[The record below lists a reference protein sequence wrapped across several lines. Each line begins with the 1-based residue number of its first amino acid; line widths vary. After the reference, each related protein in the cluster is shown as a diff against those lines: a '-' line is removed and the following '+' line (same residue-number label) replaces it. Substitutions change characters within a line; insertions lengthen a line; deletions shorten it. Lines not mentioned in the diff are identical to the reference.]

1 MAVGSNILIV
11 DENPRD
17 LTEVLPMYGYDIETV
32 ESGQDA
38 IDRLIHSGN
47 KYDLVLL
54 NDSMMNAMGTLKT
67 IRNDSRFA
75 TVPIM
80 MFTGENEENRQVTG
94 LRIGAD
100 DCLSVPYQVP
110 NLLARI
116 EALLR
121 RANWQKT
128 QEINVNKNMTSPIDN
143 YEQMKRTV
151 HLTQRELEVLKL
163 VAFGQ
168 SNSAIAKKLF
178 LKEVTVKTHLNNIFK
193 KFKVQNRMQ
202 AVLAAKKMNIIKD

>member
-38 IDRLIHSGN
+38 IEKLIHSGS

-54 NDSMMNAMGTLKT
+54 NDSMINAMATLKT

-121 RANWQKT
+121 RASWQKA
-128 QEINVNKNMTSPIDN
+128 QSLNPNMTSPISGA
-143 YEQMKRTV
+143 YEQIKKTV
-151 HLTQRELEVLKL
+151 HLTQRELEVLRL
-163 VAFGQ
+163 VAGGQ
-168 SNSAIAKKLF
+168 SNSNIAKKLF

>member
-11 DENPRD
+11 DENPMD

-32 ESGQDA
+32 EDGQEA
-38 IDRLIHSGN
+38 IDKLSRSER

-54 NDSMMNAMGTLKT
+54 NDAALNAMGTLKT

-75 TVPIM
+75 TIPIM
-80 MFTGENEENRQVTG
+80 MFTGENEDNRQVTS

-100 DCLSVPYQVP
+100 DCLSLPYALP

-121 RANWQKT
+121 RAAWQKP
-128 QEINVNKNMTSPIDN
+128 QTSFSQ
-143 YEQMKRTV
+143 YSREQVKKTV
-151 HLTQRELEVLKL
+151 RLTQRELEVLKL
-163 VAFGQ
+163 VAIGE
-168 SNSAIAKKLF
+168 SNSAIAQKLF

-202 AVLAAKKMNIIKD
+202 AVLAAKKMNIIEG

>member
-11 DENPRD
+11 DDNPVD

-32 ESGQDA
+32 EDGQEA
-38 IDRLIHSGN
+38 IDRLAHSN
-47 KYDLVLL
+47 RKYDLVLL
-54 NDSMMNAMGTLKT
+54 NDSQLNALGTLKS

-75 TVPIM
+75 TIPIM
-80 MFTGENEENRQVTG
+80 MFTGENEENRQVTS

-100 DCLSVPYQVP
+100 DCLSLPYAVP

-121 RANWQKT
+121 RSAWQKAVVPV
-128 QEINVNKNMTSPIDN
+128 QKQIN
-143 YEQMKRTV
+143 YEPNTKSIK
-151 HLTQRELEVLKL
+151 LTQRELEVLKL
-163 VAFGQ
+163 VAVGE
-168 SNSAIAKKLF
+168 SNSSIAKKLF

-202 AVLAAKKMNIIKD
+202 AVLTAKKMNIIEG

>member
-1 MAVGSNILIV
+1 MAVGSNILII
-11 DENPRD
+11 DENPVD

-32 ESGQDA
+32 YDGQEA
-38 IDRLIHSGN
+38 MEKLSEPNR

-54 NDSMMNAMGTLKT
+54 NDSQNNAMGTLKT

-75 TVPIM
+75 TIPIM

-100 DCLSVPYQVP
+100 DCLSLPYAVP

-121 RANWQKT
+121 RASWQKI
-128 QEINVNKNMTSPIDN
+128 QSPKVFN
-143 YEQMKRTV
+143 TKSEQIKRTV
-151 HLTQRELEVLKL
+151 RLTQRELDVLKL
-163 VAFGQ
+163 VADGE
-168 SNSAIAKKLF
+168 SNSSIAQKLF

-202 AVLAAKKMNIIKD
+202 AVLTAKKMAIID

>member
-11 DENPRD
+11 DDNPMD

-32 ESGQDA
+32 EDGQEA
-38 IDRLIHSGN
+38 IDKLSRSER

-54 NDSMMNAMGTLKT
+54 NDAALNAMGTLKT

-75 TVPIM
+75 TIPIM
-80 MFTGENEENRQVTG
+80 MFTGENEDNRQVTS

-100 DCLSVPYQVP
+100 DCLSLPYALP

-121 RANWQKT
+121 RASWQKS
-128 QEINVNKNMTSPIDN
+128 QTSQIASSQ
-143 YEQMKRTV
+143 YSREQIKKTV
-151 HLTQRELEVLKL
+151 RLTQRELEVLKL
-163 VAFGQ
+163 VAIGE
-168 SNSAIAKKLF
+168 SNSAIAQKLF

-202 AVLAAKKMNIIKD
+202 AVLAAKKMNIIDG

>member
-38 IDRLIHSGN
+38 INKLISSGN

-54 NDSMMNAMGTLKT
+54 NDSMLNAMATLKT

-121 RANWQKT
+121 RASWQKA
-128 QEINVNKNMTSPIDN
+128 QSINPNMTSPIN
-143 YEQMKRTV
+143 EYEHIKRTV

-163 VAFGQ
+163 VAVGQ
-168 SNSAIAKKLF
+168 SNSDIAKKLF

>member
-11 DENPRD
+11 DENPMD

-32 ESGQDA
+32 EDGQEA
-38 IDRLIHSGN
+38 IDKLARSGR

-54 NDSMMNAMGTLKT
+54 NDTAFNAMGTLKT

-75 TVPIM
+75 TIPIM
-80 MFTGENEENRQVTG
+80 MFTGENEDNRQVTS

-100 DCLSVPYQVP
+100 DCLSLPYTLP

-121 RANWQKT
+121 RASWQKP
-128 QEINVNKNMTSPIDN
+128 QISFSQYGREEVK
-143 YEQMKRTV
+143 KTV
-151 HLTQRELEVLKL
+151 RLTQRELEVLRL
-163 VAFGQ
+163 VAFGE
-168 SNSAIAKKLF
+168 SNSAIAQKLF

-202 AVLAAKKMNIIKD
+202 AVLAAKKMNIIDG

>member
-38 IDRLIHSGN
+38 INKLINSGS

-54 NDSMMNAMGTLKT
+54 NDSMVNAMATLKT

-100 DCLSVPYQVP
+100 DCLSLPYQVP

-121 RANWQKT
+121 RASWQRA
-128 QEINVNKNMTSPIDN
+128 QSINPNMTSPIYN
-143 YEQMKRTV
+143 FEQIKRTV

-163 VAFGQ
+163 VASGQ
-168 SNSAIAKKLF
+168 SNSNIAKKLF

>member
-11 DENPRD
+11 DENPMD

-32 ESGQDA
+32 EDGQEA
-38 IDRLIHSGN
+38 INKLSRSER

-54 NDSMMNAMGTLKT
+54 NDAALNAMGTLKT

-75 TVPIM
+75 TIPIM
-80 MFTGENEENRQVTG
+80 MFTGENEDNRQVTS

-100 DCLSVPYQVP
+100 DCLSLPYALP

-121 RANWQKT
+121 RAAWQKP
-128 QEINVNKNMTSPIDN
+128 QTSASQYIK
-143 YEQMKRTV
+143 EQVRKTV
-151 HLTQRELEVLKL
+151 RLTQRELEVLKL
-163 VAFGQ
+163 VSEGE
-168 SNSAIAKKLF
+168 SNSAIAQKLF

-202 AVLAAKKMNIIKD
+202 AVLAAKKMNIIEG

>member
-11 DENPRD
+11 DENPMD

-32 ESGQDA
+32 EDGQEA
-38 IDRLIHSGN
+38 IDKLSRSER

-54 NDSMMNAMGTLKT
+54 NDAALNAMGTLKT

-75 TVPIM
+75 TIPIM
-80 MFTGENEENRQVTG
+80 MFTGENEDNRQVTS

-100 DCLSVPYQVP
+100 DCLSLPYALP

-121 RANWQKT
+121 RAAWQKP
-128 QEINVNKNMTSPIDN
+128 QTSSSQFSR
-143 YEQMKRTV
+143 EQIKKTV
-151 HLTQRELEVLKL
+151 RLTQRELEVLKL
-163 VAFGQ
+163 VAIGE
-168 SNSAIAKKLF
+168 SNSAIAQKLF

-202 AVLAAKKMNIIKD
+202 AVLAAKKMNIIEG

>member
-11 DENPRD
+11 DENPMD

-32 ESGQDA
+32 EDGQEA
-38 IDRLIHSGN
+38 IDKLSCSER

-54 NDSMMNAMGTLKT
+54 NDAALNAMGTLKT

-75 TVPIM
+75 TIPIM
-80 MFTGENEENRQVTG
+80 MFTGENEDNRQVTS

-100 DCLSVPYQVP
+100 DCLSLPYALP

-121 RANWQKT
+121 RAAWQKP
-128 QEINVNKNMTSPIDN
+128 QTSFPQ
-143 YEQMKRTV
+143 YSREQVKKTV
-151 HLTQRELEVLKL
+151 RLTQRELEVLKL
-163 VAFGQ
+163 VAVGE
-168 SNSAIAKKLF
+168 SNSTIAQKLF

-202 AVLAAKKMNIIKD
+202 AVLAAKKMNIIEG